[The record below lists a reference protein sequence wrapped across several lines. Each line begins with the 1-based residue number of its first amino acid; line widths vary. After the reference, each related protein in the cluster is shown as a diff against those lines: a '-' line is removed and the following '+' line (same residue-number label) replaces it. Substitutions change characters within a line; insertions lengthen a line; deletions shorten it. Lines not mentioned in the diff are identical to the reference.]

1 MRETHHELREDPIG
15 ATMSTLISMILG
27 KTRRERV
34 SNVVSY
40 LLAAAVLYLALE
52 LKWASKSPNPAEWN
66 YYSQEAN
73 DHLYA
78 GASVCRPDIL
88 PVVAHGGGSIPDSPN
103 ASPLERL
110 SYNYKRGHRLFEL
123 DFSWTADNEIVVKH
137 DWRSVASVPTLE
149 EFLQELPGRNA
160 SLAMIYSWMETNPK
174 AFIVTDCKK
183 RNLEFIAKVRMERPE
198 LVHRFIVQLYQ
209 FKDYDLAQTQGYRH
223 MILTLYRCLSNT
235 ADDKIVA
242 FAKSHPLFAV
252 TMPKDRCCETDLAKR
267 LAQIGVHVFAHTIN
281 DQAIAQTIQSSGG
294 YGVYSDTL
302 RIHDLSRIGTIQENS
317 LR

>member
-1 MRETHHELREDPIG
+1 MYTRIL
-15 ATMSTLISMILG
+15 MILG
-27 KTRRERV
+27 KTRRERF
-34 SNVVSY
+34 SNILCY
-40 LLAAAVLYLALE
+40 LLGATVLILAIE

-78 GASVCRPDIL
+78 GADLRRPDIL
-88 PVVAHGGGSIPDSPN
+88 PVVAHAGGRVPDSPS
-103 ASPLERL
+103 AGPLERL
-110 SYNYKRGHRLFEL
+110 CYNYEQGHRLFEL

-137 DWRSVASVPTLE
+137 DWKSVASVPTLE
-149 EFLQELPGRNA
+149 EFLQESPGRNA
-160 SLAMIYSWMETNPK
+160 SLVMIYSWMETNPE

-198 LVHRFIVQLYQ
+198 LVHRFLVQFYQ
-209 FKDYDLAQTQGYRH
+209 FKDYDLAQTQGYRNT
-223 MILTLYRCLSNT
+223 ILTLYRCLSNT
-235 ADDKIVA
+235 ADDKIVE
-242 FAKSHPLFAV
+242 FAESHPLFAV

-281 DQAIAQTIQSSGG
+281 DRATAQTMQSSGV

-302 RIHDLSRIGTIQENS
+302 RVHDLSRIGAVPANR